1 MNAPITVVQVIAYV
15 ESKGDSF
22 AYRFEPLTYASTL
35 NTQGKTA
42 MQQILAQ
49 IVKVHNCSYQSARVI
64 YSSSFG
70 KYQIM
75 GFNLYGQLNV
85 QKSFGEFM
93 TDDSL
98 QDLAFNT
105 FLKQKNIAS
114 ITVDQLATDKNTRI
128 KFGNIYNGNGNDYA
142 GSIVSALQHFGVKVS

>member
-1 MNAPITVVQVIAYV
+1 MNAPITVDQVIAYV

-93 TDDSL
+93 ADDSAQYIAFNSFL
-98 QDLAFNT
+98 IRKNLSNIYISDLAGS
-105 FLKQKNIAS
+105 K
-114 ITVDQLATDKNTRI
+114 VTRI

-142 GSIVSALQHFGVKVS
+142 LAIENALQHFGVKVS

>member
-1 MNAPITVVQVIAYV
+1 MSLPITVDQVIAYV

-22 AYRFEPLTYASTL
+22 AYRFEPLTFASTQ
-35 NTQGKTA
+35 NTNGKTA
-42 MQQILAQ
+42 MQQILAN

-70 KYQIM
+70 RYQIM

-85 QKSFGEFM
+85 QKGFGEFM
-93 TDDSL
+93 ADNNL

-105 FLKQKNIAS
+105 FLKQKNIAN
-114 ITVDQLATDKNTRI
+114 ITVDDMVNSDVRI
-128 KFGNIYNGNGNDYA
+128 KFGNIYNGNGTDYSKA
-142 GSIVSALQHFGVKVS
+142 ILNAMLHFGIKVR

>member
-1 MNAPITVVQVIAYV
+1 MSLPITVDQVIAYV

-22 AYRFEPLTYASTL
+22 AYRFEPLTFASTQ
-35 NTQGKTA
+35 NTNGKTA
-42 MQQILAQ
+42 MQQILAK

-64 YSSSFG
+64 YSSSYG
-70 KYQIM
+70 RYQIM

-85 QKSFGEFM
+85 QKGFGEFM
-93 TDDSL
+93 ADNSL

-105 FLKQKNIAS
+105 FLTQKN
-114 ITVDQLATDKNTRI
+114 LAAISTDNFANDKSARI

-142 GSIVSALQHFGVKVS
+142 AAIVGALQHFGVKVS